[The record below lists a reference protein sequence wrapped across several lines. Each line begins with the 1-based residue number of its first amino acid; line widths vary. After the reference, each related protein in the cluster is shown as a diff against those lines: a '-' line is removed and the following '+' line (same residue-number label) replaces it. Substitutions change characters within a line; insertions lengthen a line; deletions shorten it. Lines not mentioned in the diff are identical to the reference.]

1 MNAPTLSIP
10 HLSDAPSAR
19 GGVSLL
25 GGADGAELD
34 DLLPGGVY
42 ALVPQSPPSRF
53 PLWVNLLRGAIG
65 QGRTAHVMLRAEP
78 EDFLHRLE
86 ASGWSEARHA
96 WTAGN
101 LGLYRMA
108 DGFSKLL
115 FRMDV
120 GALTKELGYWGV
132 DAQSLLLVDAGDELL
147 SLHDLSLAT
156 SQLIKLKAWART
168 ASVPV
173 LLNFTQV
180 GSSGGVG
187 SLNGLMDHFSGMAR
201 LQSDA
206 VGPTLTLDYWQSS
219 LGTAA
224 GRTLGLAVESD
235 GYRLRPLA
243 SAASGDRRRTVDT
256 PSASAAPDADSV
268 TWSEGYTLDQ
278 VWARELQMLTGQ
290 PWKHVS
296 SVAEL
301 MAQAGVAAAPLAVLG
316 YGPDTDL
323 AELARSVHAVR
334 LKLPGRG
341 HLVVAEHRVSLRYAN
356 ELMLL
361 KLGADAVIRQDL
373 PLDRWPVV
381 LKGLK
386 TPAQRKMPDLDVQT
400 ALASAST
407 SQGRG
412 YLPVSDFLNEVRLA
426 LQRGQLLGVPIA
438 LAVLKPLRTTALA
451 DAVELA
457 RFRRAGDFITT
468 DGEKLYVFFNACS
481 LTRGQEV
488 LDGTFQGRLFEV
500 VSSMDWMASEID
512 IDNLLQT
519 LAKRQAAHP
528 FELAR
533 PETTQQAPLPGQAL
547 ADEQSHEPLV
557 SAADSVTTAVADFG
571 AVVEPL
577 TPAAALPWAAP
588 PALHGRLPQQLP
600 AEEDDALAPVGSLV
614 EHVHRVDVVAPE
626 AQHAH
631 RVQLSAMGIPPAAEL
646 LTSQTPRPP
655 KIREPMA
662 APKPPLA
669 VSADPVLLAEPD
681 LAVLP
686 VVPALPLQAAPALS
700 PSPSTS
706 AAGTLAGWAASARRR
721 LVQATEGSSA
731 PAGAQLRGVEPVLRS
746 LAPVE
751 PLPPVVPLVHVD
763 RNQPARAIV
772 QPPQPSQPVPAPTIR
787 VVPAEPAVRAAPP
800 PPAVVAEPPPTPVK
814 KVAQRVSG
822 VQPHVPPAATLLPP
836 NGARTVREFGAPS
849 AAESLGSQPTAAEGG
864 KSLRRLATAP
874 DTKPAAPGRQTGT
887 RQ

>member
-25 GGADGAELD
+25 GGTDGAELD
-34 DLLPGGVY
+34 DLLAGGVY

-243 SAASGDRRRTVDT
+243 SAASGDRRRTADT
-256 PSASAAPDADSV
+256 SNASAAPDADSG

-301 MAQAGVAAAPLAVLG
+301 MVQAGVATAPLAVLG

-323 AELARSVHAVR
+323 ADLARSVHAVR

-451 DAVELA
+451 DAVEMA

-512 IDNLLQT
+512 IDKLLQT
-519 LAKRQAAHP
+519 LAKRQELHP
-528 FELAR
+528 FELTR
-533 PETTQQAPLPGQAL
+533 PETAPQAPQPGHPP
-547 ADEQSHEPLV
+547 ADEQSNGPLAG
-557 SAADSVTTAVADFG
+557 AADSATTVVADLG
-571 AVVEPL
+571 AAAESL

-588 PALHGRLPQQLP
+588 SAPHSRPIHQAPAQ
-600 AEEDDALAPVGSLV
+600 EDEALAPVGSLV
-614 EHVHRVDVVAPE
+614 EHVHRLDVVVPE

-631 RVQLSAMGIPPAAEL
+631 RVQLSATGIPAATEVLVPAEVRSPQIRVPMVA
-646 LTSQTPRPP
+646 PRPP
-655 KIREPMA
+655 EVHSVAPDEREA
-662 APKPPLA
+662 SPP
-669 VSADPVLLAEPD
+669 
-681 LAVLP
+681 
-686 VVPALPLQAAPALS
+686 LPLQAAPKPSSS
-700 PSPSTS
+700 PATS
-706 AAGTLAGWAASARRR
+706 AVGTLAGWAASARQR
-721 LVQATEGSSA
+721 LMQATEGNSA
-731 PAGAQLRGVEPVLRS
+731 PSGAQLRGVQPVLRP
-746 LAPVE
+746 LASVE
-751 PLPPVVPLVHVD
+751 PLQPLVPLAHVD
-763 RNQPARAIV
+763 SAQPASTRATARSQKPEPR
-772 QPPQPSQPVPAPTIR
+772 QPETVPTIR

-800 PPAVVAEPPPTPVK
+800 PPAAEAEPPPVPVK
-814 KVAQRVSG
+814 QLAQRVSG
-822 VQPHVPPAATLLPP
+822 VQPHVAPAKTLLPP
-836 NGARTVREFGAPS
+836 DGARTVREFGTPS
-849 AAESLGSQPTAAEGG
+849 AAESVRSLPTGTEDG

-874 DTKPAAPGRQTGT
+874 GKKLVSPGRQTGS